1 MTQFAPL
8 PGLLPPDTDWTY
20 DKKREAQEIVPGL
33 WLGPW
38 AAAKDRT
45 FIEKN
50 ISHVFIV
57 RSPEEEKF
65 IKAKFPESIQYQVL
79 QCRDNSFENLI
90 RFFPDV
96 ITYVDEVL
104 KQRGNILIHGN
115 AGMSRSA
122 TFVIAYIM
130 TTFKLSYKEAHK
142 YVLTRRHCISLID
155 GFQTQLKEYETIV
168 AARLASSREPFISPS
183 GSTIHA
189 IRCPQGQKRPRLDV
203 GVDC

>member
-38 AAAKDRT
+38 AAAKDQS
-45 FIEKN
+45 FITKN

-65 IKAKFPESIQYQVL
+65 IKAKFPESIRYQVL
-79 QCRDNSFENLI
+79 ECRDHSFENLI
-90 RFFPDV
+90 RFFPRV
-96 ITYVDEVL
+96 MTYVDEVL
-104 KQRGNILIHGN
+104 KQSGNLLVHGN

-130 TTFKLSYKEAHK
+130 STFKLSYKEAHK
-142 YVLTRRHCISLID
+142 YVLTRRPCISLAD
-155 GFQTQLKEYETIV
+155 GFQIQLKEYETIL
-168 AARLASSREPFISPS
+168 AAAAISSRESCTSPS
-183 GSTIHA
+183 ENAVTP
-189 IRCPQGQKRPRLDV
+189 IRYPQGQKRPRLDIE
-203 GVDC
+203 VDC